1 MEKYIEELKA
11 KIPEALYDNISEKL
25 AADQCY
31 SIWQYCL
38 ECVQEMADAWEEV
51 NGENLVWVPGHY
63 EAKTSTDDT
72 TQSAPPLSYPYY
84 HLCYYDKNGCYD
96 EEFGKEDSLFTY
108 LRAMFIRNILD
119 KDSPQAETVRLYYQ
133 VGEFNTYEIILIRD
147 TESSLHL
154 WDSSAVT
161 GIEWNGLLCRLEAN
175 IVNLFI
181 LNQVNRE
188 FAKNDTMRILFGNKT
203 FCELKVVATR

>member
-96 EEFGKEDSLFTY
+96 EEFSKEDRLFD
-108 LRAMFIRNILD
+108 LLGALFVQNILD
-119 KDSPQAETVRLYYQ
+119 KDNPYDEAVRLYCCI
-133 VGEFNTYEIILIRD
+133 GKFNTYEITLIPD
-147 TESSLHL
+147 IESSLQPG
-154 WDSSAVT
+154 DSDTVT
-161 GIEWNGLLCRLEAN
+161 GIEWNGRLCRLEAN
-175 IVNLFI
+175 LVDLFI
-181 LNQVNRE
+181 WDKVNQNL
-188 FAKNDTMRILFGNKT
+188 AKNDTMRILFGNKT